1 MRKARVTGSTRNAE
15 SAHMVLKTGGS
26 SIRGYPF
33 HLPIKD
39 ILCQYSPMKTLTAVC
54 LTFAVLLG
62 TAGVSWGA
70 DYQKGVTAYQR
81 GDYITAL
88 RVWKSL
94 AEQGN
99 VQAQNNIGVMYRS
112 GLGISKDDKNAVKW
126 FRLAAE
132 HGDTPAQANL
142 AYMYA
147 NGMGVL
153 QDWVYAHMWSNVAA
167 STGFMGA
174 VKNREIFRKRMTP
187 FQLAK
192 AKQLARECIR
202 KKYKGC

>member
-1 MRKARVTGSTRNAE
+1 
-15 SAHMVLKTGGS
+15 
-26 SIRGYPF
+26 
-33 HLPIKD
+33 
-39 ILCQYSPMKTLTAVC
+39 MKTLTATIY
-54 LTFAVLLG
+54 LAIAVLLG

-81 GDYITAL
+81 GDYIIAL
-88 RVWKSL
+88 GVWKSL
-94 AEQGN
+94 AEKGN
-99 VQAQNNIGVMYRS
+99 VQAQNNLGVMYRS
-112 GLGISKDDKNAVKW
+112 GLGIPKDDKNAVKW

-132 HGDTPAQANL
+132 HGDAPAQANL